1 MIKGELAQLA
11 HGKLV
16 RVLGEAAGTRAYTE
30 ALASARLTTVET
42 SDDLRAVADA
52 LATQGGMAAA
62 VASILR
68 VAAVVR
74 DARTK

>member
-1 MIKGELAQLA
+1 MITGELAELA

-16 RVLGEAAGTRAYTE
+16 RVLGEAAGARAYAA

>member
-1 MIKGELAQLA
+1 MTTGELAELA

-16 RVLGEAAGTRAYTE
+16 NVLGETAGPRAYAD
-30 ALASARLTTVET
+30 ALARARLTTVT
-42 SDDLRAVADA
+42 TTDDLRAFADA

-74 DARTK
+74 DARTR